1 MDRLLSRRDLLSL
14 SAAGSAYLVM
24 RPTGRAGAIAGS
36 FPDRL
41 TAGPP
46 DVAATY
52 RAGAVELD
60 LAGRVVTTVA
70 YNGSVPGPTLR
81 ARAGDVV
88 EVTVENG
95 LDEATSIHWH
105 GLAIDNAMDGVPGLT
120 QEDILPGTSFT
131 YRFRVPD
138 AGTYWFHPH
147 HGLQLEHGLYAPFII
162 GAPGNEDEAAD
173 AEYVVVLDDWLDG
186 LGLTPKEE
194 LERIRQ
200 MGADM
205 GSGGHDMS
213 MMATSPLLGGDAGDA
228 VYPAHLINGRPIDD
242 PPTLDPQPRGGD
254 RVRLRFINAGG
265 DTAYRVAIGGHRM
278 TITHTDGFPVEP
290 VEVDAFIIGMGERYD
305 VVVEVRDGAWP
316 VIALAEGKDARAAA
330 ILRTR
335 GTEATTAPDL
345 MADVDELD
353 GQWLRYADLRAASD
367 VALDPRGE
375 LRRQHIALTGDMVKF
390 DWGFD
395 GRAYGDHEPIEVDEG
410 EWVVLEI
417 ENTTSMWHPIHLHG
431 HTPQLGPTGGA
442 RKDTVNILPNNSIE
456 LLFQATNPGQWMLHC
471 HNAYHLEAGMATVLS
486 YRGS

>member
-1 MDRLLSRRDLLSL
+1 MDEPLSRRELLSL
-14 SAAGSAYLVM
+14 GAAGSAFYVM
-24 RPTGRAGAIAGS
+24 RRTGHAEAVADSLSRGLSGAPA
-36 FPDRL
+36 
-41 TAGPP
+41 
-46 DVAATY
+46 DVVATY
-52 RAGAVELD
+52 RAELVELD
-60 LAGRVVTTVA
+60 LAGRVVSTVA
-70 YNGSVPGPTLR
+70 YNGSVPGPTLG

-95 LDEATSIHWH
+95 LEEATSIHWH

-120 QEDILPGTSFT
+120 QEDISPGTSFT

-162 GAPGNEDEAAD
+162 DAPDENSDVD
-173 AEYVVVLDDWLDG
+173 AEHVIVLDDWLDG
-186 LGLTPKEE
+186 LGLTPEEE

-228 VYPAHLINGRPIDD
+228 VYPAHLINGRPIED
-242 PPTLDPQPRGGD
+242 PPTLDPQPRSGD
-254 RVRLRFINAGG
+254 RIRLRFINAGG

-335 GTEATTAPDL
+335 GAATSTPDL
-345 MADVDELD
+345 MADIDELD
-353 GQWLRYADLRAASD
+353 GQWLRYADLRASGS
-367 VALDPRGE
+367 VALEPRGE
-375 LRRQHIALTGDMVKF
+375 PRRQLIALTGDMVKF

-395 GRAYGDHEPIEVDEG
+395 GRAYGEHEPIEVDEG

-431 HTPQLGPTGGA
+431 HTPQLGTAGGA

-456 LLFQATNPGQWMLHC
+456 LLFQATNRGQWMLHC